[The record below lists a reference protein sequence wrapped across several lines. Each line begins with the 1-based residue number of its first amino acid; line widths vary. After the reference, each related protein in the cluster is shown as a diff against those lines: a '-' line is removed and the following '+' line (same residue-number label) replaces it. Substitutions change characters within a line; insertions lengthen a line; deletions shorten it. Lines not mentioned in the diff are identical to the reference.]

1 MDDHELRGPGPLRAF
16 TPVLVLLGIVFL
28 VTFVLPL
35 LLFAALYLFG
45 AAAADRLDAQANLL
59 G

>member
-1 MDDHELRGPGPLRAF
+1 MGVAMDDHELRGPGPLRAF

-35 LLFAALYLFG
+35 LLFVALYLFG
-45 AAAADRLDAQANLL
+45 PPLQID
-59 G
+59 